1 MSVVENL
8 EFFVEM
14 VELRR
19 ALIVVRS
26 AVAVL
31 LSPGK
36 LMRLPPTVNRVRC
49 VSFLLSLISHTIR
62 P

>member
-8 EFFVEM
+8 ASFVEM

-36 LMRLPPTVNRVRC
+36 LIRLPPIVNHVQC
-49 VSFLLSLISHTIR
+49 VSFLFSLILHTIL

>member
-1 MSVVENL
+1 MSAVEKVAL
-8 EFFVEM
+8 RVDMTEFN
-14 VELRR
+14 R
-19 ALIVVRS
+19 AFIVVIS

-36 LMRLPPTVNRVRC
+36 RMRLPPTVRRDRC
-49 VSFLLSLISHTIR
+49 VSFLFGFISQTKL